1 MKLNG
6 YTIDHQSD
14 LAGANLSGIEIIDGD
29 LSHSILAGANLAG
42 SRAINVNWEGVSLER
57 SNLVK
62 VDFRGEDLQGVDF
75 RHADLSGA
83 DLSEA
88 NLKGANLAFTN
99 LTNADFRKADLQGVC
114 FDYSHME
121 RTDFTDAQFHG
132 YVELPEIEIE
142 KRLHFITPDLPQPE
156 EVTAWQHS
164 KRKIDQDWI
173 LESHDFCIQDTKRL
187 LGRATFTGAKAHFT
201 TFDGARVG
209 GCDCREKD
217 PFWPNREANAC
228 MPLFRNCYL
237 NYCSLRYTN
246 LQGIEYI
253 KPQYCNDFTGANL
266 RRAWINLCVEN
277 LSSTGLRKNI
287 FTKADLYRAGISHL
301 TIESWTDTSG
311 VHYSTND
318 GQFDGAYIQSLT
330 LYKSNLRTYIR
341 NYNPAAR
348 PGNRNKDD
356 FEEVSLDNH
365 PRNNLAEILNINLI
379 NAAT

>member
-14 LAGANLSGIEIIDGD
+14 LAGVNLSGIEIIDGD

-121 RTDFTDAQFHG
+121 RTDFTNAQFHG

-142 KRLHFITPDLPQPE
+142 KRLHFITPSLPQPE

-173 LESHDFCIQDTKRL
+173 LESHDFCIQETKRL
-187 LGRATFTGAKAHFT
+187 LGRATFNGAKAHFT
-201 TFDGARVG
+201 TFDGARMG
-209 GCDCREKD
+209 RCDCHGKD
-217 PFWPNREANAC
+217 PHYRKREAEAC
-228 MPLFRNCYL
+228 QPKFSHFEL
-237 NYCSLRYTN
+237 NYSSFRYTN
-246 LQGIEYI
+246 LQGVRNIWAR
-253 KPQYCNDFTGANL
+253 YCNDFTGANL
-266 RRAWINLCVEN
+266 RGTSIFLGVDN
-277 LSSTGLRKNI
+277 LSSIGLRKNI
-287 FTKADLYRAGISHL
+287 FTEADLLSADIYHL
-301 TIESWTDTSG
+301 FINKWSDASG

-318 GQFDGAYIQSLT
+318 GQFSGAYITDLR
-330 LYKSNLRTYIR
+330 LRKSTLRTFHQ
-341 NYNPAAR
+341 NYNPNAL
-348 PGNRNKDD
+348 PYSYNKKDVQ
-356 FEEVSLDNH
+356 ETSLDNH
-365 PRNNLAEILNINLI
+365 LANELSEMLSIN
-379 NAAT
+379 

>member
-1 MKLNG
+1 LKLNG

-14 LAGANLSGIEIIDGD
+14 LAGANLSGLEIIDAD

-121 RTDFTDAQFHG
+121 RTDFTNAQFHG

-142 KRLHFITPDLPQPE
+142 KRLHFITPTTPQPE

-173 LESHDFCIQDTKRL
+173 LESHDFCIQETKRF
-187 LGRATFTGAKAHFT
+187 LGRATFNGARAHFT
-201 TFDGARVG
+201 TFDGARMG
-209 GCDCREKD
+209 RCDCHGKD
-217 PFWPNREANAC
+217 PYYRNREAKAC
-228 MPLFRNCYL
+228 RPLLANCTL
-237 NYCSLRYTN
+237 NYCSLRHTD
-246 LQGIEYI
+246 LQGVQNIMARH
-253 KPQYCNDFTGANL
+253 CNDFTGANL
-266 RRAWINLCVEN
+266 RRASIILCSYN
-277 LSSTGLRKNI
+277 LSSIGLRKNI
-287 FTKADLYRAGISHL
+287 FTEADLLSANIHHL
-301 TIESWTDTSG
+301 IINKWSDPSG

-318 GQFDGAYIQSLT
+318 GQFSGAYINDLRVYRS
-330 LYKSNLRTYIR
+330 KLRTFHQ
-341 NYNPAAR
+341 NYNPNAL
-348 PGNRNKDD
+348 PYSYNENDVQ
-356 FEEVSLDNH
+356 ETSLDNH
-365 PRNNLAEILNINLI
+365 LANELREMLSIN
-379 NAAT
+379 

>member
-114 FDYSHME
+114 FDFSHMV
-121 RTDFTDAQFHG
+121 RTDFTNAQFHG
-132 YVELPEIEIE
+132 YVELPESEIE
-142 KRLHFITPDLPQPE
+142 KRLHFITPDIPGSE
-156 EVTAWQHS
+156 EVEAWMNS
-164 KRKIDQDWI
+164 NRKIDQDWI

-187 LGRATFTGAKAHFT
+187 LGRATFNGANAHFT
-201 TFDGARVG
+201 TFDGARIG
-209 GCDCREKD
+209 GCDCWKD
-217 PFWPNREANAC
+217 PSWFNREAGAC
-228 MPLFRNCYL
+228 MPLLNNCPL
-237 NYCSLRYTN
+237 NYCSFRYTN
-246 LQGIEYI
+246 LRGVRSI
-253 KPQYCNDFTGANL
+253 KPKYCNDFTGANL
-266 RRAWINLCVEN
+266 RDACVAFLTEN
-277 LSSTGLRKNI
+277 LSSIGLRKNI
-287 FTKADLYRAGISHL
+287 FKGSDLHSAEICFL
-301 TIESWTDTSG
+301 TIEKWSG
-311 VHYSTND
+311 DQYVFYSTSD
-318 GQFDGAYIQSLT
+318 GQFDGASITDLT
-330 LYKSNLRTYIR
+330 LYKSKLRTYHR
-341 NYNPAAR
+341 NYNPNALPYR
-348 PGNRNKDD
+348 FNKNDVQ
-356 FEEVSLDNH
+356 ETSLDNLSA
-365 PRNNLAEILNINLI
+365 NELAMILNTN
-379 NAAT
+379 